1 VDIIDIRGNP
11 DLFGLTAAAALVEL
25 ACCTTTDD
33 IQH

>member
-25 ACCTTTDD
+25 PVLYDN
-33 IQH
+33 